1 MGRNPKWTLGKF
13 KTVKLKIYDEKLER
27 YQQILKAQNR
37 TMQQD
42 YEEYIN
48 RVITGKNN

>member
-1 MGRNPKWTLGKF
+1 MGRNSKWKLGKF
-13 KTVKLKIYDEKLER
+13 KTLKLKVYEEKLAR
-27 YQQILKAQNR
+27 YQQILKAQGR